1 MSAGLEPVDCVPRLC
16 LLNHRLEFVLT
27 FLLRVNGLNDKM
39 STMNIA
45 TALKSEISR
54 VARREVRAEVS
65 PLKSASSRYRSDI
78 AELKRRIVQLERLVG
93 QLSKGTRK
101 KAVEANDGATV
112 TVTRYSAKNLAAL
125 RKKLGLS
132 AADFGKLLGVSG
144 ASIYLWEEG
153 KTRPREKIMP
163 AIAKVRGMGKKAA
176 IEALAEI

>member
-1 MSAGLEPVDCVPRLC
+1 
-16 LLNHRLEFVLT
+16 
-27 FLLRVNGLNDKM
+27 
-39 STMNIA
+39 MNIA

-54 VARREVRAEVS
+54 VARKEVRAEVS
-65 PLKSASSRYRSDI
+65 ALKSASSRYRSDI

-93 QLSKGTRK
+93 KLGKGTRK
-101 KAVEANDGATV
+101 RVAGASDIPPA

-153 KTRPREKIMP
+153 KTRPREKNMP
-163 AIAKVRGMGKKAA
+163 AIARVRAMGKKAA
-176 IEALAEI
+176 AEALAGM

>member
-1 MSAGLEPVDCVPRLC
+1 
-16 LLNHRLEFVLT
+16 
-27 FLLRVNGLNDKM
+27 
-39 STMNIA
+39 MNIA

-54 VARREVRAEVS
+54 VARKEVRAEVS
-65 PLKSASSRYRSDI
+65 ALKSASSRYRSDI

-101 KAVEANDGATV
+101 RVAEVQGSEPAI
-112 TVTRYSAKNLAAL
+112 VTRYSAKNLASL

-153 KTRPREKIMP
+153 KTRPRERNMP
-163 AIAKVRGMGKKAA
+163 AIARVRGMGKKAA
-176 IEALAEI
+176 MEALVGL

>member
-1 MSAGLEPVDCVPRLC
+1 
-16 LLNHRLEFVLT
+16 
-27 FLLRVNGLNDKM
+27 
-39 STMNIA
+39 MNIA

-54 VARREVRAEVS
+54 VARKEVRAEVS
-65 PLKSASSRYRSDI
+65 ALKSASSRYRSDI

-93 QLSKGTRK
+93 QVSKGTRK
-101 KAVEANDGATV
+101 RVAEATDSEPA

-153 KTRPREKIMP
+153 KIRPREKNMP
-163 AIAKVRGMGKKAA
+163 AIAQVRAMGKKAVM
-176 IEALAEI
+176 EALASL